1 MKDKLLFEQRK
12 NSIRDMI
19 YDPDYIPLKLKEM
32 AYLMDVPH
40 KDRGALKEVMDALV
54 RDGSVELTA
63 KGKYIKPENHNV
75 TGVFT
80 ANARGFG
87 FVTVEGEEED
97 IFIPATQVNGAL
109 HKDIVKVKV
118 TKRSGREG
126 KRREGM
132 VLKILERGCKTLV
145 GTFQKNTSF
154 GFVLPDDRH
163 YDKDI
168 FISKKH
174 MSGAKDG
181 DKVVVRLTDFGGE
194 RKKPEGAVIEILGP
208 MDDPATDVTSIIRA
222 YGIEQEFPKSVMKEA
237 QSVPQE
243 ISEQPG
249 GKRVDFRN
257 LLTVTIDGEDARD
270 LDDAITLSKKDE
282 KYYLGVHIADVAHYV
297 KEDSPLDKEALER
310 ATSVYLADRVIPM
323 LPRELSNGICS
334 LNAGTDRLAMSCMM
348 TFDVNGNVLDHTIT
362 ESVICVDERMSY
374 TGVKAILEGQ
384 EHPEGEREDIRALCF
399 LMKEAAAIL
408 KEKRRKR
415 GAIDFDFP
423 ESKIIVDDKGYPI
436 DIHPYERN
444 VATDIIEDF
453 MLLANETVAEDYF
466 WQEIPFLYRTHETP
480 DSDKIKKLDTFIHN
494 FGYYMKTGREN
505 FHPKEIQKL
514 LFSLE
519 GEPEEPLISR
529 LALRSMKQA
538 KYTTL
543 NVGHFGLS
551 TQYYTHFTSPIR
563 RYPDLQIHRII
574 KENIHGKLNQ
584 KRLEHYEA
592 ILPSVAQQ
600 SSTME
605 RRAQDA
611 EREVDKLKKVEYM
624 QQYLGEAFTGV
635 ISGVTSW
642 GFFVELDNTIEGM
655 VHVSILPGDYYY
667 YDEKTY
673 SMVGERTG
681 RTFKL
686 GEKAKI
692 RVKDVDMMLKNIDF
706 DLVEDDDYEQSEDG
720 WN

>member
-1 MKDKLLFEQRK
+1 
-12 NSIRDMI
+12 
-19 YDPDYIPLKLKEM
+19 
-32 AYLMDVPH
+32 
-40 KDRGALKEVMDALV
+40 
-54 RDGSVELTA
+54 
-63 KGKYIKPENHNV
+63 
-75 TGVFT
+75 
-80 ANARGFG
+80 
-87 FVTVEGEEED
+87 
-97 IFIPATQVNGAL
+97 
-109 HKDIVKVKV
+109 
-118 TKRSGREG
+118 
-126 KRREGM
+126 
-132 VLKILERGCKTLV
+132 
-145 GTFQKNTSF
+145 
-154 GFVLPDDRH
+154 
-163 YDKDI
+163 
-168 FISKKH
+168 

-243 ISEQPG
+243 ISEHPG

-655 VHVSILPGDYYY
+655 VSINSLLDDFYVFDEESYKLTGEHTGRIFTLGQKVEIVVRSADKMERTIDFVLKEFSQHADYPDPDDYYGDGIPGDSFAEEDSEF
-667 YDEKTY
+667 DETGSSLPDKDGILLNDWIDDEEADRLLHLY
-673 SMVGERTG
+673 S
-681 RTFKL
+681 K
-686 GEKAKI
+686 KKI
-692 RVKDVDMMLKNIDF
+692 DEI
-706 DLVEDDDYEQSEDG
+706 
-720 WN
+720 

>member
-1 MKDKLLFEQRK
+1 
-12 NSIRDMI
+12 
-19 YDPDYIPLKLKEM
+19 
-32 AYLMDVPH
+32 
-40 KDRGALKEVMDALV
+40 
-54 RDGSVELTA
+54 
-63 KGKYIKPENHNV
+63 
-75 TGVFT
+75 
-80 ANARGFG
+80 
-87 FVTVEGEEED
+87 
-97 IFIPATQVNGAL
+97 
-109 HKDIVKVKV
+109 
-118 TKRSGREG
+118 
-126 KRREGM
+126 
-132 VLKILERGCKTLV
+132 
-145 GTFQKNTSF
+145 
-154 GFVLPDDRH
+154 
-163 YDKDI
+163 
-168 FISKKH
+168 

-466 WQEIPFLYRTHETP
+466 CQEIPFLYRTHETP

-543 NVGHFGLS
+543 NVGHFGLY

-624 QQYLGEAFTGV
+624 QQYLGETFTGV

-655 VHVSILPGDYYY
+655 VSINSLLDDFYVFDEESYKLTGEHTGRIFTLGQKVEIVVRSADKMERTIDFVLKEFSQHTDYPDPDDYYGDGIPGDSLAEEDSEF
-667 YDEKTY
+667 DETGSSLPDKDGILLNDWIDDEEADRLLHLY
-673 SMVGERTG
+673 S
-681 RTFKL
+681 K
-686 GEKAKI
+686 KKI
-692 RVKDVDMMLKNIDF
+692 DEI
-706 DLVEDDDYEQSEDG
+706 
-720 WN
+720 

>member
-1 MKDKLLFEQRK
+1 
-12 NSIRDMI
+12 
-19 YDPDYIPLKLKEM
+19 
-32 AYLMDVPH
+32 
-40 KDRGALKEVMDALV
+40 
-54 RDGSVELTA
+54 
-63 KGKYIKPENHNV
+63 
-75 TGVFT
+75 
-80 ANARGFG
+80 
-87 FVTVEGEEED
+87 
-97 IFIPATQVNGAL
+97 
-109 HKDIVKVKV
+109 
-118 TKRSGREG
+118 
-126 KRREGM
+126 
-132 VLKILERGCKTLV
+132 
-145 GTFQKNTSF
+145 
-154 GFVLPDDRH
+154 
-163 YDKDI
+163 
-168 FISKKH
+168 
-174 MSGAKDG
+174 
-181 DKVVVRLTDFGGE
+181 
-194 RKKPEGAVIEILGP
+194 
-208 MDDPATDVTSIIRA
+208 
-222 YGIEQEFPKSVMKEA
+222 MKEA

-584 KRLEHYEA
+584 KRLEHYES

-642 GFFVELDNTIEGM
+642 GFFVELDNTDRKS
-655 VHVSILPGDYYY
+655 VV
-667 YDEKTY
+667 
-673 SMVGERTG
+673 
-681 RTFKL
+681 
-686 GEKAKI
+686 
-692 RVKDVDMMLKNIDF
+692 
-706 DLVEDDDYEQSEDG
+706 
-720 WN
+720 

>member
-1 MKDKLLFEQRK
+1 
-12 NSIRDMI
+12 
-19 YDPDYIPLKLKEM
+19 
-32 AYLMDVPH
+32 
-40 KDRGALKEVMDALV
+40 
-54 RDGSVELTA
+54 
-63 KGKYIKPENHNV
+63 
-75 TGVFT
+75 
-80 ANARGFG
+80 
-87 FVTVEGEEED
+87 
-97 IFIPATQVNGAL
+97 
-109 HKDIVKVKV
+109 
-118 TKRSGREG
+118 
-126 KRREGM
+126 
-132 VLKILERGCKTLV
+132 
-145 GTFQKNTSF
+145 
-154 GFVLPDDRH
+154 
-163 YDKDI
+163 
-168 FISKKH
+168 
-174 MSGAKDG
+174 MSGAKGG

-624 QQYLGEAFTGV
+624 QQYLGETFTGV

-655 VHVSILPGDYYY
+655 VSINSLLDDFYVFDEESYKLTGEHTGRIFTLGQKVEIVVRSADKMERTIDFVLKEFSQHADYPDPDDYYGDGIPGDSLAEEDSEF
-667 YDEKTY
+667 DETGSSLPDKDGILLNDWIDDEEADRLLHLY
-673 SMVGERTG
+673 S
-681 RTFKL
+681 K
-686 GEKAKI
+686 KKI
-692 RVKDVDMMLKNIDF
+692 DEI
-706 DLVEDDDYEQSEDG
+706 
-720 WN
+720 

>member
-1 MKDKLLFEQRK
+1 
-12 NSIRDMI
+12 
-19 YDPDYIPLKLKEM
+19 
-32 AYLMDVPH
+32 
-40 KDRGALKEVMDALV
+40 
-54 RDGSVELTA
+54 
-63 KGKYIKPENHNV
+63 
-75 TGVFT
+75 
-80 ANARGFG
+80 
-87 FVTVEGEEED
+87 
-97 IFIPATQVNGAL
+97 
-109 HKDIVKVKV
+109 
-118 TKRSGREG
+118 
-126 KRREGM
+126 
-132 VLKILERGCKTLV
+132 
-145 GTFQKNTSF
+145 
-154 GFVLPDDRH
+154 
-163 YDKDI
+163 
-168 FISKKH
+168 
-174 MSGAKDG
+174 
-181 DKVVVRLTDFGGE
+181 
-194 RKKPEGAVIEILGP
+194 
-208 MDDPATDVTSIIRA
+208 
-222 YGIEQEFPKSVMKEA
+222 
-237 QSVPQE
+237 
-243 ISEQPG
+243 
-249 GKRVDFRN
+249 
-257 LLTVTIDGEDARD
+257 
-270 LDDAITLSKKDE
+270 
-282 KYYLGVHIADVAHYV
+282 
-297 KEDSPLDKEALER
+297 
-310 ATSVYLADRVIPM
+310 
-323 LPRELSNGICS
+323 
-334 LNAGTDRLAMSCMM
+334 
-348 TFDVNGNVLDHTIT
+348 
-362 ESVICVDERMSY
+362 
-374 TGVKAILEGQ
+374 
-384 EHPEGEREDIRALCF
+384 
-399 LMKEAAAIL
+399 MKEAAAIL

-624 QQYLGEAFTGV
+624 QQYLGETFTGV

-655 VHVSILPGDYYY
+655 VSINSLLDDFYVFDEESYKLTGEHTGRIFTLGQKVEIVVRSADKMERTIDFVLKEFSQHADYPDPDDYYGDGIPGDSLAEEDSEF
-667 YDEKTY
+667 DETGSSLPDKDGILLNDWIDDEEADRLLHLY
-673 SMVGERTG
+673 S
-681 RTFKL
+681 K
-686 GEKAKI
+686 KKI
-692 RVKDVDMMLKNIDF
+692 DEI
-706 DLVEDDDYEQSEDG
+706 
-720 WN
+720 

>member
-384 EHPEGEREDIRALCF
+384 EHPEGKREDIRALCF

-423 ESKIIVDDKGYPI
+423 ESKIIVDDRGYPI

-624 QQYLGEAFTGV
+624 QQYLGETFTGV

-706 DLVEDDDYEQSEDG
+706 ELVEDDYEQSEDG